1 MIIGFVGGKSE
12 LNEKLG
18 QFFEEEYQ
26 TTIVRNHDN
35 LDRLDGSD
43 YVFIDISDEDQARWL
58 HDEAGA
64 RLIYLEHSS
73 NSSEELQPLKK
84 YCSFS
89 LDSSRGLSRTR
100 RKLEMTLM
108 GCC

>member
-1 MIIGFVGGKSE
+1 MIIGFVGGKPE

-18 QFFEEEYQ
+18 HFFEQQYE
-26 TTIVRNHDN
+26 ISMVRNPDHPEFLNDQ
-35 LDRLDGSD
+35 D
-43 YVFIDISDEDQARWL
+43 YVFLSVSEVEQARWL
-58 HDEAGA
+58 HDEEGA
-64 RLIYLEHSS
+64 RLIYLEHPS
-73 NSSEELQPLKK
+73 NPSEQLQPLKK

-89 LDSSRGLSRTR
+89 IDGSGDISRTW